1 MKIKKTTHGNSYYNL
16 KGEWNQIKY
25 VIKIKRYMEIK
36 LKIKSKQMIR
46 NRINNYKYDSIYI
59 NIWIKYS

>member
-1 MKIKKTTHGNSYYNL
+1 
-16 KGEWNQIKY
+16 
-25 VIKIKRYMEIK
+25 MEIK

-59 NIWIKYS
+59 NI